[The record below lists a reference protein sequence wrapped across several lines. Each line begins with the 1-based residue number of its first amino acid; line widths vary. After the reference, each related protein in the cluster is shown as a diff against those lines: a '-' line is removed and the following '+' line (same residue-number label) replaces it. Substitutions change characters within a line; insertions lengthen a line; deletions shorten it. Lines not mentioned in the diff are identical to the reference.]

1 MGIDLIGKEEML
13 EVEGKIEKILGK
25 MPIVEVDKTV
35 KAVKEKI
42 KEMNSCEKDLTESLS
57 DNVMEDKAVDLSD
70 EKVEQHIAELFSRP
84 EVKNDESAPPK
95 HSENTPEPD
104 QILSRRSSTDNSVR
118 EVRDNVEDKEKD
130 KEEEHEKIPQKN
142 GSSKH

>member
-1 MGIDLIGKEEML
+1 MGEHVNKVIEILGRDNIALSGKQIKQIIDLIGKEEML

-35 KAVKEKI
+35 MAVKEKI
-42 KEMNSCEKDLTESLS
+42 KEMNSSEKDLTESLS

-84 EVKNDESAPPK
+84 SEHKKDESARP
-95 HSENTPEPD
+95 
-104 QILSRRSSTDNSVR
+104 L
-118 EVRDNVEDKEKD
+118 
-130 KEEEHEKIPQKN
+130 
-142 GSSKH
+142 